1 MPNLVTSLL
10 NSRVLALIAGLAAGV
25 AVILLIRAGQMWRSR
40 RSYGYSVYEADEHRR
55 RLLSLGGAGVVL
67 ALVAGAVYA
76 YWLARPPG
84 GQQAATAVQAEGAAS
99 IEGMELVIPKLAVE
113 TSLIDAPVVAQQWDV
128 SRLRYEVAHL
138 EGTALPGHAGNAVLA
153 GHITVPGAGWGPF
166 QELDQLQAGDRL
178 FITQGDVTYTY
189 EVTES
194 KVVARSAVEV
204 AYPTPDARL
213 TLITCTG
220 WDDNLNDYADRI
232 IVVAMPIPGQ

>member
-40 RSYGYSVYEADEHRR
+40 RSYGYSVYEADVHRK

-76 YWLARPPG
+76 YWLARPAVD
-84 GQQAATAVQAEGAAS
+84 QQASTAVQAEETAS
-99 IEGMELVIPKLAVE
+99 IEGMKLVIPKLAVE

-138 EGTALPGHAGNAVLA
+138 EGT
-153 GHITVPGAGWGPF
+153 
-166 QELDQLQAGDRL
+166 
-178 FITQGDVTYTY
+178 
-189 EVTES
+189 
-194 KVVARSAVEV
+194 
-204 AYPTPDARL
+204 
-213 TLITCTG
+213 
-220 WDDNLNDYADRI
+220 
-232 IVVAMPIPGQ
+232 